1 MIGANMVNID
11 ISSLLVV
18 SEEVM
23 PDVYVLSVVVFDGII
38 HQASC
43 TLIIT

>member
-1 MIGANMVNID
+1 MINID

-18 SEEVM
+18 SHKVM
-23 PDVYVLSVVVFDGII
+23 LDVYVLSATVFNRII
-38 HQASC
+38 CQLHC